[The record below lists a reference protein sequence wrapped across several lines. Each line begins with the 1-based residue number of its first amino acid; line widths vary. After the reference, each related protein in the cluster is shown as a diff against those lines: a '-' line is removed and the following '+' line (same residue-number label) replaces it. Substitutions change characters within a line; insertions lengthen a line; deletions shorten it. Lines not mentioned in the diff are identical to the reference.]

1 MTHPKPGHFERLPD
15 LMDNARVDGVHHR
28 VAGRPPFFQLGGYQP
43 VGQPRR
49 IDRALKLRQD
59 ERQRPDVV
67 FVTVSDEDGA
77 DLIDSFLQVGDVWD
91 DQIDPKHSFLWELDP
106 AIDDYDVVFV
116 FQGHHVFAYFPQAPQ
131 GNDT

>member
-1 MTHPKPGHFERLPD
+1 
-15 LMDNARVDGVHHR
+15 
-28 VAGRPPFFQLGGYQP
+28 